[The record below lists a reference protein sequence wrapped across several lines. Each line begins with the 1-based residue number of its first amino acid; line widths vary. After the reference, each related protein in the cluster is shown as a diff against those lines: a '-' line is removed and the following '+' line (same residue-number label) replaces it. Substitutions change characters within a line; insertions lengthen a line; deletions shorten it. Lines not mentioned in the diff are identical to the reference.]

1 MGGLDVIQWMNATIL
16 EIRKYSKRPIVVRAH
31 PGDKK
36 IGSYLK
42 INHKSVSLST
52 KPNLREDLQNAW
64 ATVVYNSSPSV
75 ASIIEGIPAFL
86 TDPQPQHSQSFTVAN
101 TDISKIEDPLLVD
114 RQPWVERLSMCHWKF
129 DELKSGTAWR
139 FFKRYI

>member
-1 MGGLDVIQWMNATIL
+1 MNSTIA

-36 IGSYLK
+36 IGGYLK
-42 INHKSVSLST
+42 INHKSVSLSINT
-52 KPNLREDLQNAW
+52 DLRTDLQNAW

-86 TDPQPQHSQSFTVAN
+86 TDPQPQHSQSVAIAN
-101 TDISKIEDPLLVD
+101 TDISKIEDPIMAD
-114 RQPWVERLSMCHWKF
+114 RQAWIERLSMCHWKF
-129 DELKSGTAWR
+129 NELKSGAAWN